1 MLKVALAMGLLALAS
16 ASGESAV
23 QDAKV
28 TPVQKVIQLMDGM
41 IQKGTDEKNAE
52 AVQFSAYKAFCDSTT
67 ADKQKAIKD
76 ANDKIEVLQADIE
89 KFQTDATALGA
100 EVAQLD
106 EDISTW
112 QKDTQAAQKVRDIE
126 NNDYQA
132 THADYSSSI
141 EALQNGIDTLRAQNH
156 DLSQSAA
163 SLVQVRQ
170 QSFITPEA
178 KRAIDQ
184 YLSQDPSIQDENL
197 AVAAPEAKAF
207 ESQLQGIIDM
217 LEGLR
222 AKFTD
227 ERTGLEKEESEAK
240 HAFEMLSM
248 DLKGQIEAATEART
262 EKAEK
267 KANSLQSAADAN
279 GDLTDTSTTRD
290 DDSKYVTDL
299 ISTCELKSSAFADRQ
314 TLRQEEIEA
323 IQKAIEILS
332 SGAVAGASEKH
343 LPQLIQKNS
352 ASFAQLRVDATSP
365 AQKTVAAFLKDQA
378 KRIDSRV
385 LAMIALRVAA
395 DPFKKVKK
403 MIKDLIVKLMEEA
416 TAEAETKGFCDTEL
430 STNEHTRKEKTAQV
444 ETLTADI
451 DELTA
456 SVAILT
462 EEIGALTEQ
471 IAALDA
477 AVGKATAVRTAEKT
491 KNKETISDAQD
502 AQAAV
507 AKALGVVK
515 EFYDKAPRAVAVNQ
529 EPEIFSDEPYRGMGA
544 ESGGVVGMIEVI
556 ASDFARLESE
566 TSANEAAAK

>member
-1 MLKVALAMGLLALAS
+1 MLKVALALGLLAMARGDNS
-16 ASGESAV
+16 AE
-23 QDAKV
+23 DAKV
-28 TPVQKVIQLMDGM
+28 TPVQKVIQLMEGM
-41 IQKGTDEKNAE
+41 VKKGTDEKQAE
-52 AVQFSAYKAFCDSTT
+52 AVQFAAYKAFCDSTT

-112 QKDTQAAQKVRDIE
+112 QKDTRAAQKVRDIE

-141 EALQNGIDTLRAQNH
+141 EALENGIETLRAQNH
-156 DLSQSAA
+156 DLSQASA
-163 SLVQVRQ
+163 SLLQVRQ

-184 YLSQDPSIQDENL
+184 YLAQDPSIQDENL
-197 AVAAPEAKAF
+197 AIEAAQAKAF

-217 LEGLR
+217 LEGLK

-240 HAFEMLSM
+240 HAFEMLMM
-248 DLKGQIEAATEART
+248 DLTGQIEAATEART

-267 KANSLQSAADAN
+267 KANSLQSAADAK

-299 ISTCELKSSAFADRQ
+299 ISNCELKSSAFADRQ

-332 SGAVAGASEKH
+332 SDAVAGASEKH
-343 LPQLIQKNS
+343 LPQLIQTNHS
-352 ASFAQLRVDATSP
+352 SLAQLRSDATSP

-403 MIKDLIVKLMEEA
+403 MIKDLIVSSWRRRPQK
-416 TAEAETKGFCDTEL
+416 
-430 STNEHTRKEKTAQV
+430 RRPR
-444 ETLTADI
+444 
-451 DELTA
+451 A
-456 SVAILT
+456 SVT
-462 EEIGALTEQ
+462 P
-471 IAALDA
+471 
-477 AVGKATAVRTAEKT
+477 
-491 KNKETISDAQD
+491 SC
-502 AQAAV
+502 
-507 AKALGVVK
+507 
-515 EFYDKAPRAVAVNQ
+515 
-529 EPEIFSDEPYRGMGA
+529 
-544 ESGGVVGMIEVI
+544 
-556 ASDFARLESE
+556 
-566 TSANEAAAK
+566 

>member
-1 MLKVALAMGLLALAS
+1 MLKVALAMGLLAIAS
-16 ASGESAV
+16 AISTASAETE
-23 QDAKV
+23 KV
-28 TPVQKVIQLMDGM
+28 MPVQKVIKLMEGM

-52 AVQFSAYKAFCDSTT
+52 AVQFAAYKAFCDSTT

-184 YLSQDPSIQDENL
+184 YLAQDPSIQDENL

-227 ERTGLEKEESEAK
+227 ERTSLEKEESEAK

-267 KANSLQSAADAN
+267 KANSLQSAADAK

-343 LPQLIQKNS
+343 LPQLLQQGKENQ
-352 ASFAQLRVDATSP
+352 ASFLQLRSEDA
-365 AQKTVAAFLKDQA
+365 
-378 KRIDSRV
+378 
-385 LAMIALRVAA
+385 
-395 DPFKKVKK
+395 
-403 MIKDLIVKLMEEA
+403 
-416 TAEAETKGFCDTEL
+416 
-430 STNEHTRKEKTAQV
+430 
-444 ETLTADI
+444 
-451 DELTA
+451 
-456 SVAILT
+456 
-462 EEIGALTEQ
+462 
-471 IAALDA
+471 
-477 AVGKATAVRTAEKT
+477 
-491 KNKETISDAQD
+491 
-502 AQAAV
+502 
-507 AKALGVVK
+507 
-515 EFYDKAPRAVAVNQ
+515 
-529 EPEIFSDEPYRGMGA
+529 
-544 ESGGVVGMIEVI
+544 
-556 ASDFARLESE
+556 
-566 TSANEAAAK
+566 